1 MPQLDGPG
9 FYRELCRVS
18 PALAD
23 RVMFLTGD
31 TLSPA
36 IQHFLEEAKRP
47 FIEKPLDPR
56 QLRQAVAAAL
66 AAGRDGAP

>member
-1 MPQLDGPG
+1 
-9 FYRELCRVS
+9 
-18 PALAD
+18 
-23 RVMFLTGD
+23 MFLTGD

-36 IQHFLEEAKRP
+36 IQDFLAEAKRP

-66 AAGRDGAP
+66 ARSEKGGSGVS